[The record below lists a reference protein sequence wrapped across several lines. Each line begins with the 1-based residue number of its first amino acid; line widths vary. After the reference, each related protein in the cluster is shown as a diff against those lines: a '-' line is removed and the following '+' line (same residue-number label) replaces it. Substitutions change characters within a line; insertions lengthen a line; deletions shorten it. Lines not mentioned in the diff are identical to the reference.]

1 MKRDRIWLI
10 GLTFL
15 TAIILMISSNFS
27 MAKSSENT
35 VKTPQLVAENE
46 VQNPASLAL
55 YQDPAQRFEIAIL
68 EGYKATSLGN
78 NNFIIESPDG
88 NLAYTVVV
96 RPRATNNRLTDASLA
111 QVAIDTFSSGE
122 GFIAGQFQKDANNN
136 VRIPWKG
143 KLSLGRA
150 QQSMSGMIL
159 TRQDDK
165 KLLSLLVAAT
175 AAEADNVESIVN
187 TLAETF

>member
-1 MKRDRIWLI
+1 MKRDRLWLI

-27 MAKSSENT
+27 SAKSSKIT
-35 VKTPQLVAENE
+35 IQTTQLVAEKE
-46 VQNPASLAL
+46 VQNSGSLAL
-55 YQDPAQRFEIAIL
+55 YQDPAQRFKIAIL

-122 GFIAGQFQKDANNN
+122 GFIAGQFQKEANNN
-136 VRIPWKG
+136 VRIPWTG
-143 KLSLGRA
+143 SLSLGRA
-150 QQSMSGMIL
+150 NQPMSGIIV
-159 TRQDDK
+159 TRQVDN

-175 AAEADNVESIVN
+175 EAGADNVESVVN
-187 TLAETF
+187 TLSDSF